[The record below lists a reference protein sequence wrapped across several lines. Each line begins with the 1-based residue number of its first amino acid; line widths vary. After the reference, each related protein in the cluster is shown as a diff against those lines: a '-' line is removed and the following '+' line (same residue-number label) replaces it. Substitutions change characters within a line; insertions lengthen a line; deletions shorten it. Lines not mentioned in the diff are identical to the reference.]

1 VEALNVTG
9 FQESKREGVWKQ
21 EQKDLREY
29 DPATGRLY
37 LVREK
42 VHAMRA
48 SCPRAPVEAFRKEGE
63 VLLAEMGRALDQE
76 AVAYETRDGL
86 TILTL

>member
-1 VEALNVTG
+1 
-9 FQESKREGVWKQ
+9 
-21 EQKDLREY
+21 
-29 DPATGRLY
+29 
-37 LVREK
+37 
-42 VHAMRA
+42 
-48 SCPRAPVEAFRKEGE
+48 VEAFRKEGE

>member
-1 VEALNVTG
+1 
-9 FQESKREGVWKQ
+9 
-21 EQKDLREY
+21 
-29 DPATGRLY
+29 
-37 LVREK
+37 
-42 VHAMRA
+42 
-48 SCPRAPVEAFRKEGE
+48 